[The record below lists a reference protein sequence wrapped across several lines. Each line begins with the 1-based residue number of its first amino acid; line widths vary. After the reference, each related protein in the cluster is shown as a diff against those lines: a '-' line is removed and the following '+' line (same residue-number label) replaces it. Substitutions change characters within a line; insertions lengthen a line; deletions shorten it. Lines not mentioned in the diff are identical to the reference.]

1 MTGFQVACLQIT
13 TSDDMA
19 ANIAMVSDMARRAR
33 DAGAEFITTPENVSL
48 MDGGAAVRAQA
59 APEDEHP
66 ARLAFAELARETGVW
81 FLAGSIACAA
91 EDGRMANRSLL
102 FDPDGNLVQRYD
114 KMHMFDVRLP
124 DGESYKESRNY
135 RPGGETALAQLP
147 WGVLG
152 MTVCYDMR
160 FPQLYRALAQA
171 GADFLT
177 VPSAFTR
184 VTGRAHWE
192 VLLRARAI
200 ETGCFVI
207 APAQTG
213 VHARERKTYGHSSS
227 SRPGARCC
235 WTRAKRSASSRP
247 RSTAIASPRRG
258 AGWPRCST
266 TGPSRRRRRSA
277 RVRRRNRERSLTVHA
292 GDPLAH
298 RRRRSGVEAV
308 LVGDDVKAGA
318 VEFQQL
324 PGPEQKVRVAR
335 PAIVGIARR
344 ESFVQQNPAGRQA
357 RQIGKRVRAVQII
370 GDEDRIEGAR
380 RERPGASGFEVGLD
394 DVRVRPT
401 FEVREAGGVD
411 VDEGD
416 PMAARQE
423 MPPVAPAARGDVEDT
438 RARHDQRGEATDPGA
453 GLDEGF
459 RHGRIGLFSA
469 RFRDI
474 TGWLSGSVVRW
485 TVAMILF
492 DLKCSEDHPFEG
504 WFPDS
509 KAFERQ
515 RRKGRSS
522 VRSAARP
529 RSRRR

>member
-33 DAGAEFITTPENVSL
+33 DAGADFITTPENVSL

-59 APEDEHP
+59 AVEDEHL
-66 ARLAFAELARETGVW
+66 ARLAFAELARETGAW

-114 KMHMFDVRLP
+114 KMHMFDVSLP

-213 VHARERKTYGHSSS
+213 VHARERKTYGHSLVVAPWGEVLLDAGEEVGIFQAEIDCDRIAEARGRVPSLQHD
-227 SRPGARCC
+227 RPFA
-235 WTRAKRSASSRP
+235 APAP
-247 RSTAIASPRRG
+247 LSPR
-258 AGWPRCST
+258 
-266 TGPSRRRRRSA
+266 
-277 RVRRRNRERSLTVHA
+277 
-292 GDPLAH
+292 
-298 RRRRSGVEAV
+298 
-308 LVGDDVKAGA
+308 
-318 VEFQQL
+318 
-324 PGPEQKVRVAR
+324 
-335 PAIVGIARR
+335 
-344 ESFVQQNPAGRQA
+344 QA
-357 RQIGKRVRAVQII
+357 A
-370 GDEDRIEGAR
+370 E
-380 RERPGASGFEVGLD
+380 
-394 DVRVRPT
+394 
-401 FEVREAGGVD
+401 
-411 VDEGD
+411 
-416 PMAARQE
+416 
-423 MPPVAPAARGDVEDT
+423 
-438 RARHDQRGEATDPGA
+438 
-453 GLDEGF
+453 
-459 RHGRIGLFSA
+459 
-469 RFRDI
+469 
-474 TGWLSGSVVRW
+474 
-485 TVAMILF
+485 
-492 DLKCSEDHPFEG
+492 
-504 WFPDS
+504 
-509 KAFERQ
+509 
-515 RRKGRSS
+515 
-522 VRSAARP
+522 
-529 RSRRR
+529 

>member
-213 VHARERKTYGHSSS
+213 VHARERKTYGHSLVVAPWGEVLLDAGEEVGVFQAEIDCDRIAEARGRVASLQHD
-227 SRPGARCC
+227 RPFA
-235 WTRAKRSASSRP
+235 APAP
-247 RSTAIASPRRG
+247 LSPR
-258 AGWPRCST
+258 
-266 TGPSRRRRRSA
+266 
-277 RVRRRNRERSLTVHA
+277 
-292 GDPLAH
+292 
-298 RRRRSGVEAV
+298 
-308 LVGDDVKAGA
+308 
-318 VEFQQL
+318 
-324 PGPEQKVRVAR
+324 
-335 PAIVGIARR
+335 
-344 ESFVQQNPAGRQA
+344 QA
-357 RQIGKRVRAVQII
+357 A
-370 GDEDRIEGAR
+370 E
-380 RERPGASGFEVGLD
+380 
-394 DVRVRPT
+394 
-401 FEVREAGGVD
+401 
-411 VDEGD
+411 
-416 PMAARQE
+416 
-423 MPPVAPAARGDVEDT
+423 
-438 RARHDQRGEATDPGA
+438 
-453 GLDEGF
+453 
-459 RHGRIGLFSA
+459 
-469 RFRDI
+469 
-474 TGWLSGSVVRW
+474 
-485 TVAMILF
+485 
-492 DLKCSEDHPFEG
+492 
-504 WFPDS
+504 
-509 KAFERQ
+509 
-515 RRKGRSS
+515 
-522 VRSAARP
+522 
-529 RSRRR
+529 